1 MNQPYSALLDITVLM
16 DAISNAQ
23 TPDNSSKT
31 LLDLATA
38 GQLTGYV
45 CATAIET
52 LSECLTHDL
61 GPDQARASLQRICAT
76 LVIAPVDAAVID
88 AAMSLGWRHLND
100 ALTLASARQIGIDKL
115 VTLNGPDF
123 DDPSLSIQAPEEF
136 LLSMRAAGHRVNADP
151 ICVSPAG
158 TQD

>member
-1 MNQPYSALLDITVLM
+1 MNQPNSALLDITVLM
-16 DAISNAQ
+16 DAIVNAQ
-23 TPDNSSKT
+23 MPDNSSKT
-31 LLDLATA
+31 ILDLATA

-45 CATAIET
+45 CATAIEP
-52 LSECLTHDL
+52 LSECLIHDL

-88 AAMSLGWRHLND
+88 AAMSLGWQHLDD

-123 DDPSLSIQAPEEF
+123 DDPSLSIQAPDEF
-136 LLSMRAAGHRVNADP
+136 LLTMRPAAHRLNADP
-151 ICVSPAG
+151 ISISPAQ
-158 TQD
+158 TED